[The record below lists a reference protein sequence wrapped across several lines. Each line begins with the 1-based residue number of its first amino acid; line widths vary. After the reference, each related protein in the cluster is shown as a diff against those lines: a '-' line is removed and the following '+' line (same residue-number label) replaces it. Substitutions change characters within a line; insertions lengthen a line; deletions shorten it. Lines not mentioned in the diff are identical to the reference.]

1 MKDTLKKLVITT
13 VNRYLKHHKMNQCL
27 KLKKQQK
34 VEMISAHDL
43 SNLQGIERNCD
54 SPIDAD
60 EAEEVEAESNEEGS
74 DEEADKNEDEVLRI
88 TCNEKK
94 TWILRKMTW
103 LKKVMFMTFMNMMK
117 TLLMIMVMTNLW
129 SQQLEVVYLQ
139 AKGGNCLFVKEF
151 CFFKA
156 MSVCF

>member
-1 MKDTLKKLVITT
+1 M
-13 VNRYLKHHKMNQCL
+13 
-27 KLKKQQK
+27 
-34 VEMISAHDL
+34 EMISAHDL

-94 TWILRKMTW
+94 HGFWERW
-103 LKKVMFMTFMNMMK
+103 RDWKK
-117 TLLMIMVMTNLW
+117 
-129 SQQLEVVYLQ
+129 
-139 AKGGNCLFVKEF
+139 
-151 CFFKA
+151 
-156 MSVCF
+156 

>member
-74 DEEADKNEDEVLRI
+74 DEEADKNEDEDLRI

-94 TWILRKMTW
+94 TWILRKMT
-103 LKKVMFMTFMNMMK
+103 
-117 TLLMIMVMTNLW
+117 
-129 SQQLEVVYLQ
+129 
-139 AKGGNCLFVKEF
+139 
-151 CFFKA
+151 
-156 MSVCF
+156 